1 MKIKPN
7 RYYKTTDSIICT
19 DTKNIYYIIPYRNK
33 EKHKWGTIQSWNKI
47 VSTIRE
53 YGIEEI
59 SKEDVFLEL
68 L

>member
-7 RYYKTTDSIICT
+7 RYYKTTDSIIYT
-19 DTKNIYYIIPYRNK
+19 DNKWVYIIPYRNK